1 VDTILPGSEDVFKNG
16 IAGRLRL
23 FTQEA
28 AMTTPSGDKPDRIN
42 LNDKAACE
50 SWAHKLNVTHE
61 KLREAVGTVG
71 DDAREVEK
79 HLKRLTEKTQG
90 GRGTA

>member
-1 VDTILPGSEDVFKNG
+1 MANS
-16 IAGRLRL
+16 
-23 FTQEA
+23 
-28 AMTTPSGDKPDRIN
+28 SSDKPDRID

-61 KLREAVGTVG
+61 KLREAVGKVG
-71 DDAREVEK
+71 DDPREVEK
-79 HLKRLTEKTQG
+79 HLKELTEKTQG

>member
-1 VDTILPGSEDVFKNG
+1 MNPK
-16 IAGRLRL
+16 
-23 FTQEA
+23 
-28 AMTTPSGDKPDRIN
+28 SGDKPDRID

-61 KLREAVGTVG
+61 KLREAVGRVG
-71 DDAREVEK
+71 GDPREVEK
-79 HLKRLTEKTQG
+79 HLKGLTEKTQG

>member
-1 VDTILPGSEDVFKNG
+1 
-16 IAGRLRL
+16 
-23 FTQEA
+23 
-28 AMTTPSGDKPDRIN
+28 MTTPTSDKPDRID

-50 SWAHKLNVTHE
+50 GWAHKLNVTHE

-71 DDAREVEK
+71 NDSRDVER
-79 HLKRLTEKTQG
+79 HLKDLSEKTQG